1 MITEIVAQSSDRLC
15 QIYPDSHAA
24 YTSSSKFCDFYQDE
38 MAPQAK
44 IPKKKII
51 RGWLQL
57 GSHKYISQFIDQRL
71 NETTNTRKASK
82 H

>member
-44 IPKKKII
+44 IPKKKKLS
-51 RGWLQL
+51 GVGYSWVL
-57 GSHKYISQFIDQRL
+57 
-71 NETTNTRKASK
+71 TNIYHSL
-82 H
+82 